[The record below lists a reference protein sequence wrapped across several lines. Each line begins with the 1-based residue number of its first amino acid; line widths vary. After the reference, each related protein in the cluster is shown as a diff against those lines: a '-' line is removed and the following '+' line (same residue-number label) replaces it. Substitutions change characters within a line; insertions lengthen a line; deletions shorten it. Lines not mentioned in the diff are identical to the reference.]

1 MSIRS
6 TFLAICVAVSITG
19 CNAAPSAKPGA
30 GGVDTSAAP
39 AAAKTISFASD
50 VKPIL
55 EKRCHDCH
63 LGGGSKGGFNMDTR
77 ENALAAGRHGA
88 RIVEGNSS
96 ESRLI
101 LHVAQDPGV
110 KRMPPKGEPLSADEV
125 ATLKAWIDQ
134 GAKWE

>member
-1 MSIRS
+1 MLSRS
-6 TFLAICVAVSITG
+6 TLLALCAAVAIVG

-30 GGVDTSAAP
+30 SGTDTSAAP
-39 AAAKTISFASD
+39 ATPKTISFASD

-77 ENALAAGRHGA
+77 DNALAAGRHGA
-88 RIVEGNSS
+88 RIVAGDSS
-96 ESRLI
+96 ASRLI
-101 LHVAQDPGV
+101 LHVAQDPSV

-125 ATLKAWIDQ
+125 ATLKVWIDQ